1 MLNVALPGVSFIDL
15 GEEVGNRNQ
24 NYNTTDNKLD
34 EAAKSNLKAMTDLIK
49 KKTVDTLSKHSMRYD
64 TQNFD
69 THFEWLEVSEN
80 MIGFCKKWGKK
91 EAVFMLSNLG
101 DEKVAD
107 FEIKFSEKEA
117 VFMLSNLGDEKVA

>member
-1 MLNVALPGVSFIDL
+1 MNYEESRKDSRVFHAYQTSLSGATDQKSMAISMLNVALPGVSFIDL
-15 GEEVGNRNQ
+15 GEEVENRNQ

-69 THFEWLEVSEN
+69 T
-80 MIGFCKKWGKK
+80 
-91 EAVFMLSNLG
+91 LSKHSMRY
-101 DEKVAD
+101 DTQ
-107 FEIKFSEKEA
+107 
-117 VFMLSNLGDEKVA
+117 